1 MRNIAQLIVFII
13 NIPGMAKNLFRHRE
27 IIRILTW
34 RDFQARF
41 RGSAF
46 GAIWSVIQPLLT
58 MVIYTLVFSS
68 FLQVRFGNSDSP
80 YVFSVYL
87 LCGLLPWTAFAEG
100 INTSTTLI
108 RSNSNLVKRVVF
120 PLEVLPI
127 ILTFG
132 SVIQQLIGFALLVPL
147 VYMVNGHLYWT
158 ILFFPVILLLQIMFI
173 TGLNWIWSSISIF
186 LPDLR
191 QFTTLLTF
199 LLMFLTP
206 IMYPE
211 SIIPAR
217 FRFLIHLNPMAS
229 IISMY
234 RNVFMD
240 GMLPPVVVLL
250 NIGVVSLVV
259 FMLGYA
265 WFMLTKK
272 AFADFI

>member
-1 MRNIAQLIVFII
+1 LHNIAQLLVYVI

-41 RGSAF
+41 RGSAI
-46 GAIWSVIQPLLT
+46 GMVWSIIQPLLT

-68 FLQVRFGNSDSP
+68 FLLIRFGNSDSP
-80 YVFSVYL
+80 FIFSVYL
-87 LCGLLPWTAFAEG
+87 LCGLLPWNAFAEG
-100 INTSTTLI
+100 LNSSTSVV
-108 RSNSNLVKRVVF
+108 RSNVNLVKRVVF
-120 PLEVLPI
+120 PLEVLPV

-132 SVIQQLIGFALLVPL
+132 SVIQQLIGFALLVPMVIL
-147 VYMVNGHLYWT
+147 VNTHLYWT
-158 ILFFPVILLLQIMFI
+158 ILFFPVILLMQMLLI
-173 TGLNWIWSSISIF
+173 TGLNWIWSSLSIF

-191 QFTTLLTF
+191 QFTILLTF

-211 SIIPAR
+211 TMIPEK
-217 FRFLIHLNPMAS
+217 FRFLIHWNPMAS

-234 RNVFMD
+234 RSIFMD
-240 GMLPPVVVLL
+240 GKLPPIATLL
-250 NIGVVSLVV
+250 NIGLVSLVI
-259 FMLGYA
+259 FMFGYA

-272 AFADFI
+272 AFADFV

>member
-1 MRNIAQLIVFII
+1 LRNIAQFIVFII

-27 IIRILTW
+27 VVRILTW

-41 RGSAF
+41 RGSAI
-46 GAIWSVIQPLLT
+46 GIIWSVIQPLLT

-80 YVFSVYL
+80 YIFSVYL

-100 INTSTTLI
+100 LNMSTTLV

-132 SVIQQLIGFALLVPL
+132 SIIQQLIGFALLIPM
-147 VYMVNGHLYWT
+147 VYLVNGHLYWT
-158 ILFFPVILLLQIMFI
+158 ILFMPVILLLQMMFI

-191 QFTTLLTF
+191 QFTALLTF
-199 LLMFLTP
+199 MLMFLTP

-211 SIIPAR
+211 SIIPKR
-217 FRFLIHLNPMAS
+217 FQFLIHWNPMAS

-234 RNVFMD
+234 RNIFMD
-240 GMLPPVVVLL
+240 GTLPPVSILL
-250 NIGVVSLVV
+250 TISLVSLAIY
-259 FMLGYA
+259 MIGYA